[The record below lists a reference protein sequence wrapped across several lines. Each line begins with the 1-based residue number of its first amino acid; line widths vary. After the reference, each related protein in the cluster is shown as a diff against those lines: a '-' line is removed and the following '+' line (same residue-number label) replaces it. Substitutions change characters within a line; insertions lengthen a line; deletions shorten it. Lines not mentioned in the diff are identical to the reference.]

1 MSGRLNARLH
11 HRLGLIHD
19 TVEGAFLRAGMLLS
33 TLALLVVV
41 YLMLWFLQR

>member
-1 MSGRLNARLH
+1 MSGRLNTQLH

-19 TVEGAFLRAGMLLS
+19 TMEGAFLRAGMLFS

>member
-1 MSGRLNARLH
+1 MPSRLNARLH
-11 HRLGLIHD
+11 HQLGLIHD
-19 TVEGAFLRAGMLLS
+19 TVEGAFLRAGMVLS

>member
-1 MSGRLNARLH
+1 MPGRLNARLH
-11 HRLGLIHD
+11 HKFGMIHD

-41 YLMLWFLQR
+41 YLMLWFLER

>member
-1 MSGRLNARLH
+1 MSYRLNARLH

-19 TVEGAFLRAGMLLS
+19 SVEGAFLRAGTVLS
-33 TLALLVVV
+33 TLALLIVV